1 MRYLIVLMLAGCA
14 SQWSHPD
21 RTNEQFE
28 ADAFECRR
36 IAYATVYE
44 IGMAADIQRNELGKS
59 CLRARG
65 WREQ

>member
-1 MRYLIVLMLAGCA
+1 MRYVWLLMLAGCA
-14 SQWSHPD
+14 SQWWHPD

-36 IAYATVYE
+36 ISYATVFE
-44 IGMAADIQRNELGKS
+44 IGAAADIQRNEIGKS

-65 WREQ
+65 WKEQ